1 MQAAA
6 RELWSVRIGHML
18 GGLQPVERL
27 AAVPNDGTV
36 VMLIKKGGNPVIDR
50 RGCAVVRDGL
60 AVPVGEWE
68 AVEAHDPA
76 RTAQRRY
83 RRAVT
88 TAGLPDRAT
97 RFVEAAGHDWEAE
110 VVSPYGEPGR
120 YGQAYCACTQ
130 VAGRYVW
137 RRAATWEEVTALG
150 ADLG

>member
-6 RELWSVRIGHML
+6 RELWSVRLELML
-18 GGLQPVERL
+18 GGLSPVERL

-50 RGCAVVRDGL
+50 RGLAIVRDGVV
-60 AVPVGEWE
+60 VPVGERE
-68 AVEAHDPA
+68 AVEAHDPG

-88 TAGLPDRAT
+88 TAGLPDRAV
-97 RFVEAAGHDWEAE
+97 RFVEAAGHDWEPDC
-110 VVSPYGEPGR
+110 VSPYGDPGR

-137 RRAATWEEVTALG
+137 RRAATWEEVTDLG

>member
-1 MQAAA
+1 MRTAA
-6 RELWSVRIGHML
+6 RELWSVRLRHML

-27 AAVPNDGTV
+27 ADVPLDGTV
-36 VMLIKKGGNPVIDR
+36 VMLIKKNGNRVIDR
-50 RGCAVVRDGL
+50 RGLAIVREGV

-97 RFVEAAGHDWEAE
+97 RFVEPAGHDWEAE
-110 VVSPYGEPGR
+110 AVSPYGDPGR
-120 YGQAYCACTQ
+120 YGQPYCACTK
-130 VAGRYVW
+130 VAGRCVW